1 MYESGAQNP
10 NTLKSIDK
18 AKTMYEQIR
27 RRKTDIFNISKNTG
41 LSVEQC
47 TFIKNYAFLDKHEL
61 NRGLCTFY
69 SRFCNGKFVV

>member
-27 RRKTDIFNISKNTG
+27 RRETDIFNISKNTG

-47 TFIKNYAFLDKHEL
+47 TFIKNYAFLDMHEL
-61 NRGLCTFY
+61 TEGY
-69 SRFCNGKFVV
+69 VRFTPDFAMASS

>member
-27 RRKTDIFNISKNTG
+27 RRETDIFNIS
-41 LSVEQC
+41 
-47 TFIKNYAFLDKHEL
+47 
-61 NRGLCTFY
+61 
-69 SRFCNGKFVV
+69 